1 MQTEGLLGGP
11 GPTGVGN
18 PDPTGMGLREGG
30 PQSRVGVAE
39 LLEQVLEQ
47 GASDLHLTAGA
58 KPTVR
63 VNGRLGQLE
72 DYPVL
77 QPPETQAMIYSI
89 LTQRQRERLE
99 AEQELDCAHAL
110 PGRPA
115 SGSTSTSS
123 ATRSGP
129 PSGSSPRR
137 SSPWRRS
144 ASPPR

>member
-1 MQTEGLLGGP
+1 MQTEGL
-11 GPTGVGN
+11 VGSPN
-18 PDPTGMGLREGG
+18 PTGMGLQDGG

-39 LLEQVLEQ
+39 LLERVLEL

-58 KPTVR
+58 RPTVR

-77 QPPETQAMIYSI
+77 KPAETQAMIYSI

-99 AEQELDCAHAL
+99 ASRSWTAPTPCRAR
-110 PGRPA
+110 PG

-129 PSGSSPRR
+129 PSG
-137 SSPWRRS
+137 
-144 ASPPR
+144 